1 MGYNHAITTNRK
13 GFVMDDTILHKIK
26 SLPPLDETVLEIQRI
41 CTDKNSSLGEL
52 VKVVESDP
60 MLTANILKSA
70 NSPLYGFSR
79 EIKSISHAISL
90 FGMATVR
97 GFALSS
103 AIKQSMQINLSPYRL
118 SNSHFQEIST
128 LQSALMF
135 NWYSK
140 VDRELLDILVP
151 ASFMME
157 VGKVVL
163 SHVLLEKGADSAF
176 STAISG
182 IKTIQELSSLEFE
195 IHGITNEEVTAK
207 IFEQWNLETE
217 LLEAIR
223 FSTDADLAPKK
234 IRPLALA
241 LQVVKTAAN
250 IFSQCSD
257 DSIQQAVELLQ
268 KHGLDTTQFLQATEK
283 LNQ

>member
-1 MGYNHAITTNRK
+1 MSYNHAITTNHK

-26 SLPPLDETVLEIQRI
+26 SLPPLDETILEIQRI

-103 AIKQSMQINLSPYRL
+103 AIKQSMKIDLSPYGL
-118 SNSHFQEIST
+118 SNTQFQEIST

-140 VDRELLDILVP
+140 VNRELLDILVP

-163 SHVLLEKGADSAF
+163 SHVLLEKGTTAPFTSALA
-176 STAISG
+176 S
-182 IKTIQELSSLEFE
+182 IKNVQELSALEFKT
-195 IHGITNEEVTAK
+195 HGISNEEATAK
-207 IFEQWNLETE
+207 IFEHWNLETE

-223 FSTDADLAPKK
+223 FSTDAQLAPEN

-241 LQVVKTAAN
+241 LQTVKTAVN
-250 IFSQCSD
+250 IFEQCSEA
-257 DSIQQAVELLQ
+257 SIDQAIALLQ
-268 KHGLDTTQFLQATEK
+268 KHNLDPAQFLEATKK
-283 LNQ
+283 LDQ

>member
-1 MGYNHAITTNRK
+1 
-13 GFVMDDTILHKIK
+13 MDNTILHKIK
-26 SLPPLDETVLEIQRI
+26 SLPPLDETILEIQRI

-103 AIKQSMQINLSPYRL
+103 AIKQSMKINLSPYGL
-118 SNSHFQEIST
+118 SNAQFQEIST

-140 VDRELLDILVP
+140 VNRELLDILVP

-163 SHVLLEKGADSAF
+163 SHVLLEKDSAESF
-176 STAISG
+176 TNSIKSA
-182 IKTIQELSSLEFE
+182 KTIQELSDIEFKT
-195 IHGITNEEVTAK
+195 HGITNEEVTAK

-223 FSTDADLAPKK
+223 FSTDASLAPEN

-241 LQVVKTAAN
+241 LQTVKTVVN
-250 IFSQCSD
+250 ILNQCSD
-257 DSIQQAVELLQ
+257 DSIKEATALLEKHDLDTSALLQ
-268 KHGLDTTQFLQATEK
+268 AIEK
-283 LNQ
+283 IKQ

>member
-1 MGYNHAITTNRK
+1 
-13 GFVMDDTILHKIK
+13 MDETILHKIK
-26 SLPPLDETVLEIQRI
+26 ALPPLDETVLEIQRI
-41 CTDKNSSLGEL
+41 CTDKNSSLSEL

-103 AIKQSMQINLSPYRL
+103 AIRQSMKINLAPYGL
-118 SNSHFQEIST
+118 TNHQFQEIST
-128 LQSALMF
+128 LQSAMIF
-135 NWYSK
+135 HWYSK
-140 VDRELLDILVP
+140 VNRELLEILVP

-163 SHVLLEKGADSAF
+163 SHVLIEKNKDESFKEALKP
-176 STAISG
+176 
-182 IKTIQELSSLEFE
+182 IKTIQELSALEFK
-195 IHGITNEEVTAK
+195 IHGISNEEVTAK

-223 FSTDADLAPKK
+223 FSTNSSAAPKE
-234 IRPLALA
+234 IFPLAFPLH
-241 LQVVKTAAN
+241 VTKTAIN
-250 IFSQCSD
+250 IFEQCTQP
-257 DSIQQAVELLQ
+257 SIDEAVKLLQ
-268 KHGLDTTQFLQATEK
+268 AHSLEPTQFLEAVKKIQ
-283 LNQ
+283 Q

>member
-1 MGYNHAITTNRK
+1 MRYNHVITNHK
-13 GFVMDDTILHKIK
+13 GFVMDETILRKIK
-26 SLPPLDETVLEIQRI
+26 SLPPLDETILEIQRI

-103 AIKQSMQINLSPYRL
+103 AIKQNMKIDLSPYGI
-118 SNSHFQEIST
+118 SNAKFQEVST
-128 LQSALMF
+128 IQSSLMF

-140 VDRELLDILVP
+140 VNRELLDILVP

-163 SHVLLEKGADSAF
+163 SHVLLEKGTDSAF
-176 STAISG
+176 KNALKPVKS
-182 IKTIQELSSLEFE
+182 IQELSSLEFE
-195 IHGITNEEVTAK
+195 THGIANEEVTAK

-223 FSTDADLAPKK
+223 FSTDAHLAPDN

-241 LQVVKTAAN
+241 LQAVKTAAN
-250 IFSQCSD
+250 IFEQCSEV
-257 DSIQQAVELLQ
+257 SINQALTLLQ
-268 KHGLDTTQFLQATEK
+268 KHNLDPVQFLEATKKIE
-283 LNQ
+283 L

>member
-1 MGYNHAITTNRK
+1 
-13 GFVMDDTILHKIK
+13 MDEFILHKIK

-41 CTDKNSSLGEL
+41 CTDKNSSLGDL

-79 EIKSISHAISL
+79 EIKNISHAISL

-103 AIKQSMQINLSPYRL
+103 AMKQSLKIDLSPYDI
-118 SNSHFQEIST
+118 SNSHFLEIST

-135 NWYSK
+135 NWYTK

-151 ASFMME
+151 AAFMME

-163 SHVLLEKGADSAF
+163 SHVLLEKNRDKEFKQALKSVD
-176 STAISG
+176 
-182 IKTIQELSSLEFE
+182 TIQALSSLELQM
-195 IHGITNEEVTAK
+195 HGITNEEVTAK

-223 FSTDADLAPKK
+223 FSTNANLAPMH
-234 IRPLALA
+234 IRPFALA
-241 LQVVKTAAN
+241 LEAVKTVIN
-250 IFSQCSD
+250 VLSQPDEVSEKRVRTLLDSHNLDSEIFMQS
-257 DSIQQAVELLQ
+257 VKKL
-268 KHGLDTTQFLQATEK
+268 TE
-283 LNQ
+283 